1 MFIPDGRSAVP
12 ILSRPGL
19 FVFSDHTRA
28 GIEGVGRGDRGR
40 CGGGSRRPL
49 IVLISQARLG
59 GGPALG
65 WLRMLLPGRF
75 RKPEAPGQLLNSKT
89 GFLSLVSYMT
99 CFKRRLPRPMHLICI
114 QDRSSSSRASCQGC
128 VHTPSTGAGGGTPV
142 GPQSVPLGPHSVPS
156 PFEAWSTKEQVV
168 LSCSTTLLASG

>member
-12 ILSRPGL
+12 ILSQPGL

-156 PFEAWSTKEQVV
+156 PFEAWPTKEQVV